1 MAEAGQAQPVGQ
13 CQRMVLSE
21 TRGLWLYGVVRGGLE
36 CRGDSDGSGT
46 GPNGWEETHPR
57 TRASAKPKV
66 FDRGEGR
73 RRSAS
78 LPSDAQAA
86 CGFKCSALK
95 RSPFFQRVKTRVAS
109 FRATITR
116 AISASFPVASGRA

>member
-1 MAEAGQAQPVGQ
+1 
-13 CQRMVLSE
+13 MVLSE
-21 TRGLWLYGVVRGGLE
+21 TRGLWLYRVVRGGLG
-36 CRGDSDGSGT
+36 CRGDSVAEATQGLTTAKRLTLEPERQPNRRTST
-46 GPNGWEETHPR
+46 G
-57 TRASAKPKV
+57 
-66 FDRGEGR
+66 GEAF

-95 RSPFFQRVKTRVAS
+95 RSPFFQRVKTLVAN

-116 AISASFPVASGRA
+116 AISAFFPVASWRA